1 MEFID
6 FYITTYNTK
15 TTQVIESVLTK
26 MQDYGD
32 VKNWKFKEEDSDTL
46 HYAVVGS
53 WGAYST
59 ISAIGK
65 SKGKKGPDSIL
76 FSLEH
81 FEED

>member
-1 MEFID
+1 MEFIN

-15 TTQVIESVLTK
+15 TAQVIEGVLAK

-32 VKNWKFKEEDSDTL
+32 VKSWKLALEDADTG
-46 HYAVVGS
+46 HYTVVGS

-59 ISAIGK
+59 ISAIAK
-65 SKGKKGPDSIL
+65 SKGKKGPDSIS